1 MLLTLEGLN
10 KVYSSSATK
19 VQALSNVSLSLSA
32 GEFVAVQG
40 PSGSGKSTL
49 LLTAGTMLEPD
60 SGSVSVAG
68 TAPYSMTANVRSAFR
83 ATHIGFVFQ
92 QFHLIPYLNV
102 FENVQAASLGLK
114 GADKAANSRVAN
126 LLEQFGLADRSRHHP
141 WQLSVGERQRCS
153 IARALLNAPKI
164 LLADEP
170 SGSLDESN
178 SEIVLQELR
187 RFAQAGGAVLLVTHD
202 SRAAQ
207 AADRIVHMHRGVL
220 SC

>member
-10 KVYSSSATK
+10 KTYSSGFTK
-19 VQALSNVSLSLSA
+19 VQALSKVSLSLSE

-49 LLTAGTMLEPD
+49 LLVAGTMLEPD
-60 SGSVSVAG
+60 SGTVLVAG
-68 TAPYSMTANVRSAFR
+68 QAPYSIPANARAAFR
-83 ATHIGFVFQ
+83 ASHIGFVFQ
-92 QFHLIPYLNV
+92 QFHLLPYLNV

-114 GADKAANSRVAN
+114 GSAKAANSRVEL
-126 LLEQFGLADRSRHHP
+126 LLEQFGLTDRSRHYP
-141 WQLSVGERQRCS
+141 CQLSIGERQRCS

-170 SGSLDESN
+170 SGSLDDSN
-178 SEIVLQELR
+178 SQIVLQELR
-187 RFAQAGGAVLLVTHD
+187 QFSRNGGAVLLVTHD
-202 SRAAQ
+202 PIAAQ
-207 AADRIVHMHRGVL
+207 AADRIVHMQSGVL

>member
-1 MLLTLEGLN
+1 MRLTLEGLN
-10 KVYSSSATK
+10 KVYSTTSTK
-19 VQALSNVSLSLSA
+19 VQALSNVSLSLRE

-49 LLTAGTMLEPD
+49 LLAAGTMLEPD

-68 TAPYSMTANVRSAFR
+68 AAPYSMTANARAAFR
-83 ATHIGFVFQ
+83 ASHVGFVFQ
-92 QFHLIPYLNV
+92 QFHLVPYLNV

-114 GADKAANSRVAN
+114 GSDRAENSRVAL
-126 LLEQFGLADRSRHHP
+126 LLEQFGLMDRYRHYP
-141 WQLSVGERQRCS
+141 SQLSVGERQRCS

-178 SEIVLQELR
+178 SQIVLQELR
-187 RFAQAGGAVLLVTHD
+187 RFSESGGAVLLVTHD

-207 AADRIVHMHRGVL
+207 AADRIVHMQEGVL